1 MPALLPAPGRLAN
14 SCIKQSTID
23 NKTMCVGSSCYS
35 PPPVP
40 PPVELP
46 TGSTRD
52 MSSQVA
58 LIVPLVLGCL
68 LVVGLSGLLV
78 AKVQAHRR
86 WVPASTAV
94 SLVPSTEFLEGSQDA
109 QWVSAFICPA

>member
-1 MPALLPAPGRLAN
+1 MPPSPSPPHSRLAN

-52 MSSQVA
+52 MISQVA
-58 LIVPLVLGCL
+58 MIVPLVLGCL
-68 LVVGLSGLLV
+68 LLVGLSALLV

-86 WVPASTAV
+86 
-94 SLVPSTEFLEGSQDA
+94 
-109 QWVSAFICPA
+109 